1 MRKLVVLLLSFL
13 LGLLPGCSRGKDATA
28 QAMDLRARLLSSNGY
43 TFETEVTADFG
54 DKVYS
59 FAMNCR
65 GDNAGNVTFIVTLPE
80 TIAGISGVIDSNGG
94 KLTFDDV
101 ALTFELLAD
110 GRLSP
115 VSAPWVLVHTLHYG
129 YITSCAQTDAGA
141 LLSIN
146 DSYEDD
152 ALNLSVYLGQDGL
165 PVGAEIFCDG
175 SRILSLSVNNFTF
188 Q

>member
-13 LGLLPGCSRGKDATA
+13 LGLLPGCGGGKDAVA

-43 TFETEVTADFG
+43 TFDTEVTADFG
-54 DKVYS
+54 DKVYTFS
-59 FAMNCR
+59 MNCR
-65 GDNAGNVTFIVTLPE
+65 ADNAGNVTFTVILPE

-94 KLTFDDV
+94 KITFDDV
-101 ALTFELLAD
+101 ALAFGLLAD
-110 GRLSP
+110 GRLTP
-115 VSAPWVLVHTLHYG
+115 VSAPWILVHTLHYG
-129 YITSCAQTDAGA
+129 YIVSCAQADEG
-141 LLSIN
+141 LMLSIN
-146 DSYEDD
+146 NSYEDD

-165 PVGAEIFCDG
+165 PVGAEIFNDG

>member
-1 MRKLVVLLLSFL
+1 MRKLVVLLVSFL
-13 LGLLPGCSRGKDATA
+13 LGLLPGCSRGNEVAAK
-28 QAMDLRARLLSSNGY
+28 MFDLRARLLSSNGY
-43 TFETEVTADFG
+43 TFDTEIAADFG
-54 DKVYS
+54 DKVYM
-59 FAMNCR
+59 FAMSCQA
-65 GDNAGNVTFIVTLPE
+65 DNAGNVTFTVTLPE

-129 YITSCAQTDAGA
+129 YITACAQADEGVMV
-141 LLSIN
+141 SIN

-152 ALNLSVYLGQDGL
+152 ALKLSVYLDRNGL
-165 PVGAEIFCDG
+165 PVGAEVFSDDN
-175 SRILSLSVNNFTF
+175 RILSLSVNNFTF
-188 Q
+188 L